1 MSILIPYNKTD
12 QRSYLDEKMTLK
24 HERHIERHNE
34 RHATRLEKQAQKRE
48 RLIAGAFRLFKDKGF
63 AETAIDDIVKE
74 SDVAKGTFYLYF
86 KNKTEL
92 LTEVVTGKSRE
103 ILGEAYAIVSKDN
116 PTPSIEALV
125 EFIECLIDRLSRDTA
140 LLELIYKNLSWGFY
154 KKLVSESEHDE
165 TIRALKESFL
175 ACIKN
180 PEHNGRDPDKI
191 LFVIIE
197 LTSSICYS
205 AIIRN
210 EPAPMKEMKPIL
222 LDSVRRIVAN

>member
-1 MSILIPYNKTD
+1 LE
-12 QRSYLDEKMTLK
+12 EKMTLK

-34 RHATRLEKQAQKRE
+34 RHATRLEKQVQKRE
-48 RLIAGAFRLFKDKGF
+48 WLTSGAFRLFKDKGF
-63 AETAIDDIVKE
+63 TETSIDDIVKE
-74 SDVAKGTFYLYF
+74 SGVAKGTFYLYF

-92 LTEVVTGKSRE
+92 LTEVVTAKSRE
-103 ILGEAYAIVSKDN
+103 ILGEAYAIVSKKI
-116 PTPSIEALV
+116 PTPSVEALL
-125 EFIECLIDRLSRDTA
+125 EFIECLIDKLSRDTS

-154 KKLVSESEHDE
+154 KKMVSESDHDE
-165 TIRALKESFL
+165 TIRTLKESFL

-180 PEHNGRDPDKI
+180 PKQNGRDPDKI

-222 LDSVRRIVAN
+222 LDSVRRIVAD